1 MSQNVNHTSPSQ
13 ACYPLTSH
21 IVGMHESEKG
31 LLGVVVFMVAWR
43 LRGDMVWIIG
53 GQLEVM
59 VQWLIGE
66 CV

>member
-1 MSQNVNHTSPSQ
+1 
-13 ACYPLTSH
+13 
-21 IVGMHESEKG
+21 MHESEKG